1 VTAGAAA
8 SRYAR
13 ALFDVVLKEGQD
25 AGNDASVEKVQGEVQ
40 ELADLFA
47 QEPLAHVFGNPAIPA
62 SKKKAL
68 AAALIARAGQ
78 VTPPLAKLLLILAEK
93 DRLTLLPAIAR
104 AYAER
109 VMDHLKIVQG
119 EVTTAVPLTPEKLR
133 VLEEGLAKA
142 TGRKVVLATRVD
154 PSIIGGVVTRLGSTV
169 YDGSVTTQLQKL
181 KQTLVEAGQ

>member
-1 VTAGAAA
+1 VTAGGAAR
-8 SRYAR
+8 RYAR
-13 ALFDVVLKEGQD
+13 ALFDVVLTEGQD
-25 AGNDASVEKVQGEVQ
+25 AGNGASVERVQA
-40 ELADLFA
+40 ELQQFADLFTR
-47 QEPLAHVFGNPAIPA
+47 EPLAHVLRNPAIPA
-62 SKKKAL
+62 SKKKAVT
-68 AAALIARAGQ
+68 AALIARAGQ

-93 DRLTLLPAIAR
+93 DRLTLLPGIAR

-109 VMDHLKIVQG
+109 VMDYLKIVRG

-133 VLEEGLAKA
+133 VLEQGLAKA